1 LASSRL
7 SLNSPDVI
15 DVAAVMDAFEQMNSV
30 TVALTG
36 RVVDVGGNRCLRFL
50 VEAHDSQRE
59 IGEVPSLG
67 FVSVV
72 LGYGSHK
79 TLESAIMWAL
89 YQLDWKLAE
98 AELQKNKA
106 AE

>member
-15 DVAAVMDAFEQMNSV
+15 DLAAVMDAFEQINSV
-30 TVALTG
+30 TIALTG

-79 TLESAIMWAL
+79 TVEGALMWAL

-98 AELQKNKA
+98 AELEKTKA
-106 AE
+106 TK